1 MIQKILWATDG
12 SEDSLE
18 ALRYVELFA
27 RRLNA
32 GVVGLC
38 VIPDYPEVVE
48 GFSSEEKKRFE
59 DWIKGVREAEE
70 KRLKDIE
77 GEMRAKGISFK
88 IIVSTGIPDKEILEV
103 SDREK
108 VGLIALG
115 RGRAKAGQT
124 LGSTSLKVIRGSKCP
139 VLTVG
144 KAKDKLDIRKIL
156 VPMDLSHHKHKN
168 LEFALWLSKKF
179 KAVVYVLN
187 VVEVGECRF
196 PPEITEGMKLY
207 SQKSIL
213 ENLGRAKLSGEADI
227 KAHVEV
233 ARNAYTGIVNFSA
246 AEDIDLIVITTY
258 GGRKFKND
266 FIGSVTERVVQ
277 ESPCPVIT
285 LNPVV

>member
-1 MIQKILWATDG
+1 MIEKILWATDG

-18 ALRYVELFA
+18 ALKYVELFA

-48 GFSSEEKKRFE
+48 GFSSEEKERFE
-59 DWIKGVREAEE
+59 DWTKGVRETEE

-77 GEMRAKGISFK
+77 GEMRARGISFK
-88 IIVSTGIPDKEILEV
+88 IIVSTGIPHKEILEV

-115 RGRAKAGQT
+115 RGKVKAGP

-156 VPMDLSHHKHKN
+156 VPMDLSHHKHRN
-168 LEFALWLSKKF
+168 LEFALWLSEKF

-187 VVEVGECRF
+187 VVEIGEYRF

-207 SQKSIL
+207 SHKGIL

-227 KAHVEV
+227 KTHVEV
-233 ARNAYTGIVNFSA
+233 ARNAYTGIVDFSA
-246 AEDIDLIVITTY
+246 TEDIDLIVITTY
-258 GGRKFKND
+258 GGRKFKSD

-277 ESPCPVIT
+277 EAHCPVIT
-285 LNPVV
+285 LNPVG